1 MVEKSIKL
9 ALLEVHEFISS
20 EEQGLQTAPRV
31 CMKAAGGPGQEAA
44 IYTALP
50 ASRRMEPALPDV
62 VSQRRPI

>member
-1 MVEKSIKL
+1 
-9 ALLEVHEFISS
+9 
-20 EEQGLQTAPRV
+20 
-31 CMKAAGGPGQEAA
+31 MKAAGGPGQEAA